1 MNKNLKYIYIVIC
14 FLKYQRMEDEDDNV
28 YDEYEEQT
36 NDFEV
41 LKNTN
46 EKNLI
51 SLSSYSLNKEQVPTQ
66 METLKYYVA
75 SIFNM
80 PSSLRWLWYDFF

>member
-1 MNKNLKYIYIVIC
+1 LCKVIQ
-14 FLKYQRMEDEDDNV
+14 YERMEEDV
-28 YDEYEEQT
+28 YDDYEES
-36 NDFEV
+36 NDFV
-41 LKNTN
+41 ALKTTN

-80 PSSLRWLWYDFF
+80 PSSLRWLW

>member
-1 MNKNLKYIYIVIC
+1 MCKVIQ
-14 FLKYQRMEDEDDNV
+14 YERMEEDV
-28 YDEYEEQT
+28 YDDYEES
-36 NDFEV
+36 NDFV
-41 LKNTN
+41 ALKTTN

-80 PSSLRWLWYDFF
+80 PSSLRWLW